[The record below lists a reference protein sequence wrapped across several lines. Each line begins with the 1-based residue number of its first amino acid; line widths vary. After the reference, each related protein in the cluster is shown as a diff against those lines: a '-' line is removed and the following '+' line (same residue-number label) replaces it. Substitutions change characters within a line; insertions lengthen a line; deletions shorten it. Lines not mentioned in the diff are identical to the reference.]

1 MNAGRLIARVAIGGL
16 FVGHGTQK
24 LFGWFGGPGLGGTD
38 AMMENL
44 ELRPGRRNA
53 VTASLAETIGGALL
67 AIGALTPVA
76 GSLITGTMFTAIRK
90 VHFQRGIWNTGG
102 GYEFNL
108 ALIAAVTALVE
119 TGPGAPSVDRAL
131 GIERKGSGWALAA
144 LAAGA
149 AGSTLAIEAGKRFEE
164 EPEPTGRFS
173 RERATAEEEERAGA
187 TA

>member
-38 AMMENL
+38 AMMEKL
-44 ELRPGRRNA
+44 ELRPGRRHA

-76 GSLITGTMFTAIRK
+76 GSLITGT
-90 VHFQRGIWNTGG
+90 
-102 GYEFNL
+102 
-108 ALIAAVTALVE
+108 
-119 TGPGAPSVDRAL
+119 L

-149 AGSTLAIEAGKRFEE
+149 AGSTLAIEAGKRSEA

-173 RERATAEEEERAGA
+173 RERATAEQDERAGA